1 MVWLQGNP
9 IHVLAVGAGVAELVG
24 AAETADDLLGAL
36 ARLADGGID
45 VVVLSLD
52 LPDGQG
58 VDAVRAL
65 TERAPDVPVIALA
78 DEGRLDEALVAGA
91 TDVVPQ
97 DGGGELLTRAIR
109 YAVSLR
115 RLRAEIRRLK
125 GRLAETDPDAQTPG
139 GSAWSPPA

>member
-1 MVWLQGNP
+1 MRLEGNP
-9 IHVLAVGAGVAELVG
+9 IHVLAVGAGAAELGG

-65 TERAPDVPVIALA
+65 TERAPDVPVIALTA
-78 DEGRLDEALVAGA
+78 DGLVDEALAAGA
-91 TDVVPQ
+91 TDVVPE

-115 RLRAEIRRLK
+115 RLRAEIRHLQ
-125 GRLAETDPDAQTPG
+125 GRLADADPDAQPQG
-139 GSAWSPPA
+139 GSP